1 MYLAIRH
8 IIFASNYQ
16 SSIHGLNFFLKTYK
30 YSNMMK
36 ANFLLIAFGAALLS
50 ACIGDRL
57 DQRYVPDIP
66 IAAHAKANGDIC
78 IYPSPKENERPDTL
92 YISGD
97 LDEKLIEVVNRDLKK
112 GICVTQ
118 EDYPFQE
125 NYIYSMKLNFVPIEK
140 RRNLQ
145 DVSGRAFI
153 AHFKVKRF
161 NNHFAIENI
170 Q

>member
-1 MYLAIRH
+1 
-8 IIFASNYQ
+8 
-16 SSIHGLNFFLKTYK
+16 
-30 YSNMMK
+30 MK
-36 ANFLLIAFGAALLS
+36 ANFLLAIAGSILLS
-50 ACIGDRL
+50 ACTGDRL
-57 DQRYVPDIP
+57 DQRYAPDIP

-78 IYPSPKENERPDTL
+78 IYPSPKEDERPDTL

-97 LDEKLIEVVNRDLKK
+97 LDEKLIEVVNQNLKK

-125 NYIYSMKLNFVPIEK
+125 NCIYSMRLNFVPIEK

>member
-1 MYLAIRH
+1 
-8 IIFASNYQ
+8 
-16 SSIHGLNFFLKTYK
+16 
-30 YSNMMK
+30 MK
-36 ANFLLIAFGAALLS
+36 ANFLLVLTGAIFLS
-50 ACIGDRL
+50 ACTGDRL
-57 DQRYVPDIP
+57 DQRYAPDIP
-66 IAAHAKANGDIC
+66 IVTHAKANGDIC

-97 LDEKLIEVVNRDLKK
+97 LDEKLFEVVNQNLKK

-118 EDYPFQE
+118 EDYPFQG
-125 NYIYSMKLNFVPIEK
+125 NYIYSMRLNFVPIEK

>member
-1 MYLAIRH
+1 
-8 IIFASNYQ
+8 
-16 SSIHGLNFFLKTYK
+16 
-30 YSNMMK
+30 MK
-36 ANFLLIAFGAALLS
+36 ANFLLAIAGSILLS
-50 ACIGDRL
+50 ACTGDRL
-57 DQRYVPDIP
+57 DQRYAPDIP
-66 IAAHAKANGDIC
+66 ISTHAKANGDIC

-92 YISGD
+92 YLSGD
-97 LDEKLIEVVNRDLKK
+97 TDVKLIEVANQDLKK

-118 EDYPFQE
+118 NDYPFHE
-125 NYIYSMKLNFVPIEK
+125 NHIYSMRLNFIPIDK

>member
-1 MYLAIRH
+1 
-8 IIFASNYQ
+8 
-16 SSIHGLNFFLKTYK
+16 
-30 YSNMMK
+30 MK
-36 ANFLLIAFGAALLS
+36 ANCLQVIAGSILLS
-50 ACIGDRL
+50 ACTGDRL
-57 DQRYVPDIP
+57 DQRYSPDNP
-66 IAAHAKANGDIC
+66 ITVHTKANGNIC

-92 YISGD
+92 YISDD
-97 LDEKLIEVVNRDLKK
+97 LDEKLIEVVNQNLKK

-125 NYIYSMKLNFVPIEK
+125 NYIYSMRLNFVPIEK

>member
-1 MYLAIRH
+1 
-8 IIFASNYQ
+8 
-16 SSIHGLNFFLKTYK
+16 
-30 YSNMMK
+30 MK
-36 ANFLLIAFGAALLS
+36 ANFLLVLTGAIFMS
-50 ACIGDRL
+50 ACTGDRL
-57 DQRYVPDIP
+57 DQRYAPDIP
-66 IAAHAKANGDIC
+66 IATHAKANGDIC

-92 YISGD
+92 YISDD
-97 LDEKLIEVVNRDLKK
+97 LDEKLIEVVNQNLKK

-125 NYIYSMKLNFVPIEK
+125 NYIYSMRLNFVPIEK

-153 AHFKVKRF
+153 AHFKVKRV

>member
-16 SSIHGLNFFLKTYK
+16 SSIHGLNFFLKIYK

>member
-1 MYLAIRH
+1 M
-8 IIFASNYQ
+8 
-16 SSIHGLNFFLKTYK
+16 
-30 YSNMMK
+30 
-36 ANFLLIAFGAALLS
+36 
-50 ACIGDRL
+50 
-57 DQRYVPDIP
+57 
-66 IAAHAKANGDIC
+66 
-78 IYPSPKENERPDTL
+78 
-92 YISGD
+92 
-97 LDEKLIEVVNRDLKK
+97 VNQNLKK

-118 EDYPFQE
+118 EDYPFQG
-125 NYIYSMKLNFVPIEK
+125 NYIYSIRLNFVPIEK

>member
-16 SSIHGLNFFLKTYK
+16 SSIHGLNFFLKIYK

-118 EDYPFQE
+118 EYYPFQE
-125 NYIYSMKLNFVPIEK
+125 NYIYSMRLNFVPIEK

>member
-1 MYLAIRH
+1 
-8 IIFASNYQ
+8 
-16 SSIHGLNFFLKTYK
+16 
-30 YSNMMK
+30 MMK
-36 ANFLLIAFGAALLS
+36 ANFLLAIAGSILLS
-50 ACIGDRL
+50 ACVGDRL
-57 DQRYVPDIP
+57 DQRYAPDIS
-66 IAAHAKANGDIC
+66 ITAHAKANGDIC

-97 LDEKLIEVVNRDLKK
+97 LDEKLIEVVNQNLKK

-125 NYIYSMKLNFVPIEK
+125 NYIYSMRLNFVPIEK

>member
-1 MYLAIRH
+1 
-8 IIFASNYQ
+8 
-16 SSIHGLNFFLKTYK
+16 
-30 YSNMMK
+30 MK
-36 ANFLLIAFGAALLS
+36 ANFLLAIAGSILLS
-50 ACIGDRL
+50 ACTGDRL
-57 DQRYVPDIP
+57 DQHYAPDIP

-97 LDEKLIEVVNRDLKK
+97 LDEKLIEVVNQNLKK

-118 EDYPFQE
+118 NDYSFQE
-125 NYIYSMKLNFVPIEK
+125 NHTYSMRLNFVPIEK
-140 RRNLQ
+140 CRNLQ

>member
-1 MYLAIRH
+1 
-8 IIFASNYQ
+8 
-16 SSIHGLNFFLKTYK
+16 
-30 YSNMMK
+30 MK
-36 ANFLLIAFGAALLS
+36 ANFLLAIAGSILLS
-50 ACIGDRL
+50 ACTGDRL
-57 DQRYVPDIP
+57 DQHYAPDIS

-78 IYPSPKENERPDTL
+78 IYPSPKENERPDTFYL
-92 YISGD
+92 TGD
-97 LDEKLIEVVNRDLKK
+97 TDEKLIEVANQDLKN

-125 NYIYSMKLNFVPIEK
+125 NHIYSMRINFVPIEK
-140 RRNLQ
+140 RRNRQ

-161 NNHFAIENI
+161 NNHFAIESI

>member
-16 SSIHGLNFFLKTYK
+16 SSIHGLNFFLKIYK

-125 NYIYSMKLNFVPIEK
+125 NYIYSMRLNFVPIEK

>member
-1 MYLAIRH
+1 M
-8 IIFASNYQ
+8 
-16 SSIHGLNFFLKTYK
+16 KT
-30 YSNMMK
+30 
-36 ANFLLIAFGAALLS
+36 NFLLALTGAILLS
-50 ACIGDRL
+50 ACTGDRL
-57 DQRYVPDIP
+57 DQRYAPDIP

-78 IYPSPKENERPDTL
+78 IYPSPKENERQDTL
-92 YISGD
+92 YLTGD
-97 LDEKLIEVVNRDLKK
+97 TDEKLIEVGNQENS

-118 EDYPFQE
+118 NDYPFQE
-125 NYIYSMKLNFVPIEK
+125 NNIYSMRLNFVPIEK

-153 AHFKVKRF
+153 AHFKVKRV

>member
-1 MYLAIRH
+1 LTGAI
-8 IIFASNYQ
+8 
-16 SSIHGLNFFLKTYK
+16 
-30 YSNMMK
+30 
-36 ANFLLIAFGAALLS
+36 LLS
-50 ACIGDRL
+50 ACTGDRL
-57 DQRYVPDIP
+57 DQRDAPDIP

-78 IYPSPKENERPDTL
+78 IYPSPKENERQDTL
-92 YISGD
+92 YLTGD
-97 LDEKLIEVVNRDLKK
+97 TDEKLIEVGNQENS

-118 EDYPFQE
+118 NDYPFQE
-125 NYIYSMKLNFVPIEK
+125 NHIYSMRLNFVPIEK

-153 AHFKVKRF
+153 AHFKVKRV

>member
-1 MYLAIRH
+1 
-8 IIFASNYQ
+8 
-16 SSIHGLNFFLKTYK
+16 
-30 YSNMMK
+30 MMK

-50 ACIGDRL
+50 ACTGDRL
-57 DQRYVPDIP
+57 DQRYAPDIP
-66 IAAHAKANGDIC
+66 IAAHAEANGDIC
-78 IYPSPKENERPDTL
+78 IYPSPKENERQDTL

-97 LDEKLIEVVNRDLKK
+97 TDEKLIEVGNQDLKK

-118 EDYPFQE
+118 NDYPFQE
-125 NYIYSMKLNFVPIEK
+125 NYIYSMRLNFVPIEK

-145 DVSGRAFI
+145 DVYGRAFI
-153 AHFKVKRF
+153 AHFKVKRV

>member
-1 MYLAIRH
+1 
-8 IIFASNYQ
+8 
-16 SSIHGLNFFLKTYK
+16 
-30 YSNMMK
+30 MK
-36 ANFLLIAFGAALLS
+36 ANFLLAIAGSILLS
-50 ACIGDRL
+50 ACTGDRL
-57 DQRYVPDIP
+57 DQHYAPDIP

-97 LDEKLIEVVNRDLKK
+97 LDEKLIEVVNQNLKK

-118 EDYPFQE
+118 NDYSFQE
-125 NYIYSMKLNFVPIEK
+125 NHTYSMRLNFVPIEK

>member
-1 MYLAIRH
+1 
-8 IIFASNYQ
+8 
-16 SSIHGLNFFLKTYK
+16 
-30 YSNMMK
+30 MK
-36 ANFLLIAFGAALLS
+36 ANCLQVIAGSILLS
-50 ACIGDRL
+50 ACTGDRL
-57 DQRYVPDIP
+57 DQRYAPDIP
-66 IAAHAKANGDIC
+66 ITAHAKANGDIC

-97 LDEKLIEVVNRDLKK
+97 LDEKLIEVVNQNLKK

-125 NYIYSMKLNFVPIEK
+125 NYIYSMRLNFVPIEK

-153 AHFKVKRF
+153 AHFKVKKL
-161 NNHFAIENI
+161 NGAYEIENI
-170 Q
+170 TQGSR

>member
-1 MYLAIRH
+1 
-8 IIFASNYQ
+8 
-16 SSIHGLNFFLKTYK
+16 
-30 YSNMMK
+30 MK
-36 ANFLLIAFGAALLS
+36 VNFLLVIAGSILLS
-50 ACIGDRL
+50 ACVGDRL

-118 EDYPFQE
+118 NDYPFQE
-125 NYIYSMKLNFVPIEK
+125 NHTYSMRLNFVPIEK

-153 AHFKVKRF
+153 AHFKVKKL
-161 NNHFAIENI
+161 NGAYEIENI
-170 Q
+170 TQGSR